1 MRSTGIKM
9 NTSTPV
15 VVLSPHHHGAL
26 GIFRSLGVLGVP
38 VYAVEDG
45 RFSPPLRSRYCRGV
59 FHWNVRTAAPQASIA
74 SLFKISE
81 NFSTRP
87 ILIPTD
93 DATAALVQE
102 AAEQL
107 QEAYRFPILPRGLV
121 YRLSNK
127 RELFFLCREY
137 GHPTP
142 ETVFPQSRGEVLQF
156 LEKAVFPLVLKG
168 IDDRV
173 ALGQTKV
180 AMHIAQGADEL
191 LRYYDTLESRQ
202 QQNVMLQEYIPG
214 DTDSVWMFN
223 GYFNEKS
230 ECLAGFTG
238 RKLRQRPMATGITTL
253 GICWQNSAAERSI
266 RTLLSLVGY
275 RGIVDIG
282 CRFDARDGQYK
293 LLDVNP
299 RIGCTFRLFVD
310 PNGTDVVRA
319 CYLDLTGQAVRAEPA
334 CEGRTWLVE
343 NLDLA
348 TLPDHLLHRKL
359 TLSQWLRSLRS
370 VRETAWFDWSD
381 LSPSWAMCLSV
392 LGSCRSERFK
402 RWRARRSDLAQ
413 PPAPSG
419 APRAKPIREQIASPT
434 PMPSPKRSQNC

>member
-1 MRSTGIKM
+1 M

-26 GIFRSLGVLGVP
+26 GIFRSLGALGVP

-74 SLFKISE
+74 SLLKISRD
-81 NFSTRP
+81 FGTCP

-93 DATAALVQE
+93 DATAALIQE

-107 QEAYRFPILPRGLV
+107 QGAYRFPILPRGLV

-127 RELFFLCREY
+127 RELFFLCREHS
-137 GHPTP
+137 HPTP
-142 ETVFPQSRGEVLQF
+142 ETVFPQSRSEVLQF
-156 LEKAVFPLVLKG
+156 IEKAVFPLVLKG
-168 IDDRV
+168 IDDRIV
-173 ALGQTKV
+173 LGQTKV
-180 AMHIAQGADEL
+180 AMRITQSADEL
-191 LRYYDTLESRQ
+191 LHCYDSLERGQ

-214 DTDSVWMFN
+214 NADSVWMFN

-238 RKLRQRPMATGITTL
+238 KKLRQRPLATGITTL
-253 GICWQNSAAERSI
+253 GIGLQNAAAERPI
-266 RTLLSLVGY
+266 RELLSALGY

-282 CRFDARDGQYK
+282 CRFDARDDQYK

-310 PNGTDVVRA
+310 PNGMDVVRA
-319 CYLDLTGQAVRAEPA
+319 CYLDLTGQVVRAEPA
-334 CEGRTWLVE
+334 CDGRKWLVE
-343 NLDLA
+343 NLDLL
-348 TLPDHLLHRKL
+348 TLPDHLKQRKL
-359 TLSQWLRSLRS
+359 TFGQWLHSLRG

-381 LSPSWAMCLSV
+381 LSPFWAMCLSV
-392 LGSCRSERFK
+392 LRSWWSERFK
-402 RWRARRSDLAQ
+402 RRRARCCELAR
-413 PPAPSG
+413 PH
-419 APRAKPIREQIASPT
+419 AKPKREQSVSHT
-434 PMPSPKRSQNC
+434 PMP